1 VSVLVLKKD
10 GELKNMNID
19 FYIEYMKEKHA
30 EQTRKQGTP
39 YYLHPLGVSNI
50 LKEKGFS
57 VKYQIVGLLHD
68 VIEDTKG
75 EEQKR
80 RVRQEIHTILPED
93 MANSV
98 DVLTKLDGYSM
109 EEYIGGIKK
118 DEIAEPVKLA
128 DWLHNLSELHFC
140 DTKFQEKQIR
150 EAEKWYV
157 DLVKGTV
164 FEQDANN
171 ILCGLKNKLRK
182 QSQEQER

>member
-1 VSVLVLKKD
+1 
-10 GELKNMNID
+10 MNID
-19 FYIEYMKEKHA
+19 FYVEYMKEKHA
-30 EQTRKQGTP
+30 GQTRKQGTP

-75 EEQKR
+75 TEEKG

-98 DVLTKLDGYSM
+98 DVLTKPDGYIM
-109 EEYIGGIKK
+109 EEYIGGVKV
-118 DEIAEPVKLA
+118 DDIAHSVKLA
-128 DWLHNLSELHFC
+128 DQMHNLSELHFC
-140 DTKFQEKQIR
+140 DRKFQEKQIR

-157 DLVKGTV
+157 NLAKNTV
-164 FEQDANN
+164 FEEDINN
-171 ILCGLKNKLRK
+171 ILCGLKSNLAR